1 MNKEQVQAFTK
12 RISGANRSEIIVV
25 LFDIFGIYESDA
37 RKAMLEIQQAR
48 EAKDYAKKM
57 SATQAY
63 RDNIRHASM
72 VLRHLEDDLNF
83 SQEISNH
90 LFALYTYCERALA
103 RATYKL
109 DPMIFDQVEKIM
121 GELREAFVAVAE
133 ADTSA
138 PLMANT
144 EKFVAGYTY
153 GRTDVK
159 EMAVN
164 FDISRGFLA

>member
-12 RISGANRSEIIVV
+12 RITSGNRSEIIVV
-25 LFDIFGIYESDA
+25 LFDIFMTYEKETRA
-37 RKAMLEIQQAR
+37 ALLEIQQAV
-48 EAKDYAKKM
+48 EHKDYDAKIR
-57 SATQAY
+57 STQAY
-63 RDNIRHASM
+63 REGIRHASM

-83 SQEISNH
+83 SQEISNQ

-103 RATYKL
+103 RATYKQDL
-109 DPMIFDQVEKIM
+109 AIFDQVEKIM
-121 GELREAFVAVAE
+121 GELREAFVAVAS
-133 ADTSA
+133 ADSSA
-138 PLMANT
+138 PIMVNT